1 MAGHSKWANRK
12 HRKARQDS
20 KRAKIF
26 TKISKE
32 IYIAAKAGGE
42 DTNTNVRLR
51 MALDL
56 ARENNMPN
64 DNIKRAIAKALGN
77 SDNTVYEEF
86 AYEGYGPGGIAIMV
100 EIATDNR
107 NRTAADV
114 RHYFSKY
121 GGSLGQN
128 GCVAWMFK
136 RRGVIRIDREDCQHH
151 VDYLLETLLEAG
163 GDDLV
168 TNEDEYIIY
177 TAPED
182 LISVKEKLKDKG
194 VTGDET
200 GVEFIPDSY
209 QSCSVE
215 NSEKLI
221 ALLEALEDHDD
232 VQRVYYNARFN

>member
-136 RRGVIRIDREDCQHH
+136 RRGVIRIDRENCQHH
-151 VDYLLETLLEAG
+151 VDYLLEALLEAG

-194 VTGDET
+194 VTGDEA

-209 QSCSVE
+209 LSCSVE

-221 ALLEALEDHDD
+221 ALLEALEE
-232 VQRVYYNARFN
+232 VWYSCFPA